1 MASMVKDVTENASDG
16 KEPTTNEQALAKD
29 ILSEA
34 ELLQTIPVSRRT
46 LCSWRAKGIIPF
58 IRIGRRILFHR
69 KSVEGALLRMQRG
82 GVI

>member
-1 MASMVKDVTENASDG
+1 MINEVLVGALDG
-16 KEPTTNEQALAKD
+16 KEPKTNQQSPTKD

-46 LCSWRAKGIIPF
+46 LCSWREKGIIPF

-69 KSVEGALLRMQRG
+69 KSVECALLRMQKG
-82 GVI
+82 AV